1 MDSLAPISNT
11 NPRHTR
17 PRHVDLPMWLRGL
30 VRRSEFA
37 LICVAV
43 VIGGIAGACVALIRW
58 AVAFQHR
65 TFFDAGPEASLSAM
79 THLASPWCALVP
91 ALGGLF
97 LGLTGILI
105 LKWRPRRPIDPIEA
119 NALQGGR
126 MSFIDSVLLS
136 LQVVVSSGVGGSVG
150 LEAGFTQI
158 GSGFASVIGSALK
171 LRRSDMRTLVGCGA
185 AGAIGAAFGAPLTG
199 AFYAFELIVGTYTPF
214 GLAPIIASSISAVL
228 VVRALGFKSGII
240 THIPRITSVTQTG
253 LAELFIL
260 SLICALI
267 GIGVMRAVTF
277 VEFLFKRSRMPSFLQ
292 PAIGGLVLGG
302 MALVTPKILSSGHG
316 GLYELFATPNSQ
328 LSLLWLS
335 LIVIMKAAASSISI
349 GSGFRGGLFFASL
362 FLGGM
367 VGRIFAMAV
376 PLVAPHV
383 AADPAIYGIV
393 GMSAMAVAII
403 GGPLTMSFLAMES
416 TGSLPVSV
424 MVLIAAAIVSVTVR
438 QIFGYSFATWRL
450 HLRGESIRSAHDVG
464 WMRSLTVAR
473 MMRTDVRTVAA
484 DERVGDFVEAFPLGS
499 TQWVVVTDPAQRYA
513 GMISVTEAHL
523 SLTNGGDPKEPIA
536 DLLCHQNDMLQP
548 SMNIKHA
555 AALFERSE
563 SEALAV
569 IDDPLHRRVI
579 GLLTEAHVLRRYT
592 EELDKA
598 RRDLAG
604 EKWLGES

>member
-1 MDSLAPISNT
+1 MDSAAPTLKSEPDRLN
-11 NPRHTR
+11 H
-17 PRHVDLPMWLRGL
+17 LPIKLRAL

-37 LICVAV
+37 LLCVAV
-43 VIGGIAGACVALIRW
+43 VIGVIAGVCVALIRW
-58 AVAFQHR
+58 AVAFEHR
-65 TFFDAGPEASLSAM
+65 TFFGAGPDASLSAM
-79 THLASPWCALVP
+79 DHLTSSLSAFVP

-126 MSFIDSVLLS
+126 MSFIDSVLIS
-136 LQVVVSSGVGGSVG
+136 LQVIVSSGVGGSVG

-185 AGAIGAAFGAPLTG
+185 GGAIGAAFGAPLAG

-214 GLAPIIASSISAVL
+214 GLAPIIASSITAVL
-228 VVRALGFKSGII
+228 VVRALGFKTAVIAHVPQITGI
-240 THIPRITSVTQTG
+240 SQTD

-260 SLICALI
+260 SLVCALI

-277 VEFLFKRSRMPSFLQ
+277 VEFLFKRSRMPLFVQ
-292 PAIGGLVLGG
+292 PVIGGLALGA
-302 MALVTPKILSSGHG
+302 MSLITPKMLSSGHG
-316 GLYELFATPNSQ
+316 GLYELFATPITS
-328 LSLLWLS
+328 LSLQWLV
-335 LIVIMKAAASSISI
+335 LVVIMKAAASSISI

-376 PLVAPHV
+376 PLIAPDLTP
-383 AADPAIYGIV
+383 DPAIYGIV

-416 TGSLPVSV
+416 TGNLPVSV
-424 MVLIAAAIVSVTVR
+424 MVLISSAVVSVAVR
-438 QIFGYSFATWRL
+438 QIFGYSFATWRM

-464 WMRSLTVAR
+464 WIRALTVAR
-473 MMRTDVRTVAA
+473 MMRTDVKTVAA
-484 DERVGDFVEAFPLGS
+484 DERVADFIEAFPLGS
-499 TQWVVVTDPAQRYA
+499 TQWVVVTDASNRYA

-523 SLTNGGDPKEPIA
+523 SLTNGGDPKGAIV

-598 RRDLAG
+598 RRDLSG

>member
-1 MDSLAPISNT
+1 MDSVASTSKTKPS
-11 NPRHTR
+11 R
-17 PRHVDLPMWLRGL
+17 VDMPMWLRGL

-43 VIGGIAGACVALIRW
+43 LIGGIAGVCVALIRW

-65 TFFDAGPEASLSAM
+65 TLFGAGPESSLSAM
-79 THLASPWCALVP
+79 DQLTSHWTALVP

-126 MSFIDSVLLS
+126 MSLIDSILLS

-158 GSGFASVIGSALK
+158 GSGLASVIGSALK

-228 VVRALGFKSGII
+228 VVRALGFKTSII
-240 THIPRITSVTQTG
+240 THIPKITSVTQTG
-253 LAELFIL
+253 LAELLIL

-277 VEFLFKRSRMPSFLQ
+277 VEFLFKRSRMPLFLQ
-292 PAIGGLVLGG
+292 PAIGGLALGA
-302 MALVTPKILSSGHG
+302 MALVTPKVLSSGHG
-316 GLYELFATPNSQ
+316 GLYELFATPLGA
-328 LSLLWLS
+328 LSLQWLA
-335 LIVIMKAAASSISI
+335 LVVVMKAAASSISI

-376 PLVAPHV
+376 PLLAPHV

-416 TGSLPVSV
+416 TGNLPVSV
-424 MVLIAAAIVSVTVR
+424 MVLISSAVVSVVVR
-438 QIFGYSFATWRL
+438 QIFGYSFATWRM

-464 WMRSLTVAR
+464 WIRTLTVAR
-473 MMRTDVRTVAA
+473 MMRPDVKTVVV
-484 DERVGDFVEAFPLGS
+484 DETVGEFVEAFPLGS
-499 TQWVVVTDPAQRYA
+499 TQWVVVTDASERYA

-523 SLTNGGDPKEPIA
+523 SLSNGGDAKAPVA
-536 DLLCHQNDMLQP
+536 DLICHQNDMLQP

-569 IDDPLHRRVI
+569 IDDPLHRRVV

>member
-1 MDSLAPISNT
+1 MDSVAPISKT
-11 NPRHTR
+11 KPRRTR
-17 PRHVDLPMWLRGL
+17 YVDVPLWLRGL

-43 VIGGIAGACVALIRW
+43 LIGGIAGACVALIRW

-79 THLASPWCALVP
+79 MHLASPWCALVP

-105 LKWRPRRPIDPIEA
+105 IKWRPRRPIDPIEA

-126 MSFIDSVLLS
+126 MSLIDSVLLS

-228 VVRALGFKSGII
+228 VVRALGFKTGII
-240 THIPRITSVTQTG
+240 THIPRITNVTQTG

-260 SLICALI
+260 SLVCALI

-277 VEFLFKRSRMPSFLQ
+277 VEFLFKRSRMPLFLQ
-292 PAIGGLVLGG
+292 PAIGGLVLGA
-302 MALVTPKILSSGHG
+302 MALVTPKVLSSGHG
-316 GLYELFATPNSQ
+316 GLYELFATPDSQ

-335 LIVIMKAAASSISI
+335 LLVLMKASASSISI

-416 TGSLPVSV
+416 TGNLPVSV
-424 MVLIAAAIVSVTVR
+424 MVLIASAIVSVTVR
-438 QIFGYSFATWRL
+438 QVFGYSFATWRM
-450 HLRGESIRSAHDVG
+450 HLRGESIRSAHDIG

-473 MMRTDVRTVAA
+473 MMRTDVRTVAT
-484 DERVGDFVEAFPLGS
+484 DERVADFVEAFPLGS
-499 TQWVVVTDPAQRYA
+499 TQWVVVTDAAQRYA

-523 SLTNGGDPKEPIA
+523 SLANGGDPKGSIA

-598 RRDLAG
+598 RKDLAG